1 MASHFDTNFVAAL
14 LHALFV
20 IQALQFSHSKASTN
34 ISCIRVER
42 EALLKFKQNLTDPW
56 RRLSSWTGEHCCEWE
71 GVECNKKNG
80 HILKLDLNNYDYGSE
95 RSLGGK
101 VHPALSEL
109 KHINLLDLGSNNFSG
124 HLPNQFGNF
133 KDLESLDL
141 SFNSFSGPIPPTVGQ
156 LSSLRHLDLSYNH
169 LSGSIPESIGR
180 LSNLTWMIFDYNRLD
195 GVVNELH
202 LANLTSL
209 DWLSLSSNEL
219 VINVSASWVPP
230 FQVSII
236 DLSSCK
242 VGPEFPNWLRS
253 QRHIST
259 LFMSNASISGEVPH
273 WLPNVLS
280 HIRILDLSGNMLKG
294 DISKI
299 IGEKT
304 PQLSAMLLSRN
315 NLTGDIS
322 NSFCT
327 LHELKLLDLSKN
339 QLSGRLPRCWGK
351 SVPSLRWILLG
362 ENKLNGPIPSSLCNL
377 EILKFL
383 GLHKNGFNGVLPE
396 CLVKL
401 DLHILDLSDN
411 LFTGKIP
418 PFTSEEFEVIDL
430 GRNYFTGDIPL
441 SLCRF
446 PHLHYLSLAH
456 NNLSGGIPPCFT
468 NFSQMRANS
477 NFTPSTWA
485 KSIFT
490 PSTSGYVW
498 RPWFPIMVDM
508 KGTSREFTS
517 TLSYLFSIDLSSNA
531 LEGQIP
537 EGLTRLARLQNFNLS
552 RNRLIGKIPSDI
564 GNLTYLES
572 LDLSNNKLSGEVP
585 PSISNLGFLSSLDLS
600 FNSLSGRVP
609 SGNQLSTL
617 DAQSVYRGNDE
628 LCGAPLLKACPR
640 DDHNDMDR
648 RGGHN
653 MNEDESHEGDSVVA
667 WFYSGLGPGF
677 TAAFLGFCGILHFKQ
692 TWRISYFRAVDRIIE
707 KLLIVKMV
715 ILLWFKR
722 AFQF

>member
-1 MASHFDTNFVAAL
+1 MRIPSPYNLNFRAKTVDVEEEEENRGPYPFAFMATTALDFNSSNALTNV
-14 LHALFV
+14 
-20 IQALQFSHSKASTN
+20 
-34 ISCIRVER
+34 SCVDAER
-42 EALLKFKQNLTDPW
+42 EALLKFKHDLTDPL
-56 RRLSSWTGEHCCEWE
+56 RCLLSWTGERCCEWG
-71 GVECNKKNG
+71 GVACDKRTG
-80 HILKLDLNNYDYGSE
+80 HVWKLDLHNC
-95 RSLGGK
+95 SLGGK
-101 VHPALSEL
+101 IHPALCKL
-109 KHINLLDLGSNNFSG
+109 KNLTDLDLSLNNLSG
-124 HLPNQFGNF
+124 HLPDQIGNF
-133 KDLESLDL
+133 KDLESLGL
-141 SFNSFSGPIPPTVGQ
+141 SSNSFSGPIPATVGQ
-156 LSSLRHLDLSYNH
+156 LSSLGHLDLSHNN

-180 LSNLTWMIFDYNRLD
+180 LSNLELMEFGYNRLD
-195 GVVNELH
+195 GIFSELH
-202 LANLTSL
+202 LANLTNL
-209 DWLSLSSNEL
+209 TFLSLSSNEL

-230 FQVSII
+230 FQISFI

-242 VGPEFPNWLRS
+242 VGPEFPNWLRT
-253 QRHIST
+253 QRYIFW

-273 WLPNVLS
+273 WLPDVLS
-280 HIRILDLSGNMLKG
+280 HIWTLDLSGNMLKG

-304 PQLSAMLLSRN
+304 PQLSVLLLSGN

-322 NSFCT
+322 NLFCT
-327 LHELKLLDLSKN
+327 LHELNWLDLSKN

-351 SVPSLRWILLG
+351 SVPSLIWISLG

-446 PHLHYLSLAH
+446 PNLQYLSLAH
-456 NNLSGGIPPCFT
+456 NNLSGGIPPCFS
-468 NFSQMRANS
+468 NFSLMWANN
-477 NFTPSTWA
+477 NFIPL
-485 KSIFT
+485 
-490 PSTSGYVW
+490 TSAYGG
-498 RPWFPIMVDM
+498 RLWFPIMVDM

-585 PSISNLGFLSSLDLS
+585 PSISNLRFLSSLDLS

-609 SGNQLSTL
+609 SSNQLSTL
-617 DAQSVYRGNDE
+617 DAQSIYRGNDE
-628 LCGAPLLKACPR
+628 LCGAPLSKACPG

-653 MNEDESHEGDSVVA
+653 MNEDESDEGDSVVV
-667 WFYSGLGPGF
+667 WFYSGLGSGF
-677 TAAFLGFCGILHFKQ
+677 TAAFLGLCGILHFKQ

-707 KLLIVKMV
+707 KLLIAKMV
-715 ILLWFKR
+715 ILLWLKR